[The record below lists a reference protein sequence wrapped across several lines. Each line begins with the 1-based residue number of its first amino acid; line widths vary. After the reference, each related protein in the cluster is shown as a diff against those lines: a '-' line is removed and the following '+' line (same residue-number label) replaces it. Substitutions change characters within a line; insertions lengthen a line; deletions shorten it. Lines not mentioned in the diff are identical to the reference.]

1 MPVSN
6 FLRPAA
12 LIALALT
19 SALPTLAQAEV
30 DHIVL
35 VHGMNMDG
43 SSWRPVYDRLTA
55 NGQDV
60 WVAQLPQTSA
70 EADIAAIR
78 RLMNGLDG
86 DILLVG
92 HSYGGMVITEV
103 GIAPEVVGLVYV
115 AAFQPDAGETM
126 AQLSA
131 KVPSG
136 LPQNGVLITDDGYIT
151 LKPEVVADFIA
162 FDLPAEEARYIAHS
176 QTAASGGIMGRVTSD
191 VAWTA
196 RPAWSIIATQDGV
209 IAPALQEEMSAR
221 SGATVTR
228 IEGGHLLP
236 LAHPDAVADVIEQAA
251 RSLK

>member
-1 MPVSN
+1 MLI
-6 FLRPAA
+6 LRSTYPAA
-12 LIALALT
+12 LVALALT
-19 SALPTLAQAEV
+19 STLPTLAQADV

-35 VHGMNMDG
+35 VHGMGMDG
-43 SSWRPVYDRLTA
+43 SSWRPVYDQLTE

-70 EADIAAIR
+70 EADIAALR
-78 RLMNGLDG
+78 RLMDNLDG

-103 GIAPEVVGLVYV
+103 GIASQVVGLVYV

-126 AQLSA
+126 AELSA
-131 KVPSG
+131 TVPSA
-136 LPQNGVLITDDGYIT
+136 LPQDGVLITGDGYIT
-151 LKPEVVADFIA
+151 LKPEVIADVVA
-162 FDLPAEEARYIAHS
+162 FDLSAEEAHYIAHA
-176 QTAASGGIMGRVTSD
+176 QKAASGAIMGRVISD

-196 RPAWSIIATQDGV
+196 KPAWSIIATQDGV
-209 IAPALQEEMSAR
+209 IAPAQQEEMSAR

-236 LAHPDAVADVIEQAA
+236 LAHPDAVADVIEEAV
-251 RSLK
+251 RSLQ